1 MPGEE
6 EIRGAGF
13 EPSKRV
19 SQRITPD
26 LHNGFTERPTQRGP
40 FSFFVAKI
48 ETQAHKP
55 AAGRAARVFVL
66 LACASIKL
74 CLRVARRKQTNTM
87 STNMKALR
95 KMQPARGLSMEPA
108 QVPVIGPADV
118 LVRVKAASIC
128 GTDLHIY
135 GWDRWSQGRIKPPV
149 TLGHEFCGVIERIGD
164 EVAALA
170 LKPGDFVSA
179 EMHVNCGHCHQ
190 CRVGEAH
197 ICPNVKIIG
206 IDQDGAF
213 ADFVR
218 IPAANIIKL
227 DPGIP
232 EHYGAIL
239 DPLGNAVHT
248 VLAGAIAGQSVLVT
262 GCGPIGLMS
271 IVVAKACGSSA
282 VFATETNEHRRAM
295 ARRMGADVVINP
307 VAEDAVKKILGET
320 DGTGVDVLLEMS
332 GNPTAIQQGF
342 KALRA
347 GGRASLLGIPTES
360 VPLDLVNDVIFKG
373 ATVQGIYGRRM
384 YGTWVQ
390 MTALLKAG
398 RLNLDPLFDERI
410 SLEKFEDAFRKLQS
424 GLAGKILLY
433 PNGLQH

>member
-1 MPGEE
+1 
-6 EIRGAGF
+6 
-13 EPSKRV
+13 
-19 SQRITPD
+19 
-26 LHNGFTERPTQRGP
+26 
-40 FSFFVAKI
+40 
-48 ETQAHKP
+48 
-55 AAGRAARVFVL
+55 
-66 LACASIKL
+66 
-74 CLRVARRKQTNTM
+74 
-87 STNMKALR
+87 MKALR
-95 KMQPARGLSMEPA
+95 KMQAGRGLSLETAAAPA
-108 QVPVIGPADV
+108 IGPADV
-118 LVRVKAASIC
+118 LVRVRAASIC

-149 TLGHEFCGVIERIGD
+149 TLGHEFCGVVEKIGS
-164 EVAALA
+164 EVRALQA
-170 LKPGDFVSA
+170 GDFVSA

-197 ICPNVKIIG
+197 ICQNLKIIG

-213 ADFVR
+213 AEFVK

-227 DPGIP
+227 DAAIP
-232 EHYGAIL
+232 ERYGAIL

-248 VLAGAIAGQSVLVT
+248 VLAGEIAGRTALVT

-271 IVVAKACGSSA
+271 IAVAKACGSST
-282 VFATETNEHRRAM
+282 VFATETNEQRRAM
-295 ARRMGADVVINP
+295 AKKMGADVVLNP
-307 VAEDAVKKILGET
+307 AAEDAVARILNET
-320 DGTGVDVLLEMS
+320 DKTGVDVLLEMS
-332 GNPTAIQQGF
+332 GNRTAIQQGF

-384 YGTWVQ
+384 YETWVQ

-398 RLNLDPLFDERI
+398 RLNLEPLFGERVK
-410 SLEKFEDAFRKLQS
+410 LEQFEEAFAKLQG

-433 PNGLQH
+433 PDGLPT

>member
-1 MPGEE
+1 
-6 EIRGAGF
+6 
-13 EPSKRV
+13 
-19 SQRITPD
+19 
-26 LHNGFTERPTQRGP
+26 
-40 FSFFVAKI
+40 
-48 ETQAHKP
+48 
-55 AAGRAARVFVL
+55 
-66 LACASIKL
+66 
-74 CLRVARRKQTNTM
+74 
-87 STNMKALR
+87 MKALR
-95 KMQPARGLSMEPA
+95 KMQAGRGLSLETATAPA
-108 QVPVIGPADV
+108 IGPADV
-118 LVRVKAASIC
+118 LVGVRAASIC

-149 TLGHEFCGVIERIGD
+149 TLGHEFCGTVEKVGG
-164 EVAALA
+164 EVGA
-170 LKPGDFVSA
+170 LKAGDFVSA

-197 ICPNVKIIG
+197 ICQNLKIIG

-213 ADFVR
+213 AEFVK

-227 DPGIP
+227 DPAIP
-232 EHYGAIL
+232 ERYGAIL

-248 VLAGAIAGQSVLVT
+248 VLAGPIAGRTALVT

-271 IVVAKACGSSA
+271 IAVAKACGSST
-282 VFATETNEHRRAM
+282 VFATETNEQRRAM
-295 ARRMGADVVINP
+295 AKKMGADVVLNP
-307 VAEDAVKKILGET
+307 ASEDAVARILSET
-320 DGTGVDVLLEMS
+320 SKTGVDVLLEMS

-347 GGRASLLGIPTES
+347 GGRASLLGIPTEN

-384 YGTWVQ
+384 YETWVQ

-398 RLNLDPLFDERI
+398 RLNLEPLFGERVK
-410 SLEKFEDAFRKLQS
+410 LEQFEEAFAKLQG

-433 PNGLQH
+433 PDGIPS

>member
-1 MPGEE
+1 MP
-6 EIRGAGF
+6 
-13 EPSKRV
+13 
-19 SQRITPD
+19 T
-26 LHNGFTERPTQRGP
+26 T
-40 FSFFVAKI
+40 
-48 ETQAHKP
+48 
-55 AAGRAARVFVL
+55 
-66 LACASIKL
+66 
-74 CLRVARRKQTNTM
+74 
-87 STNMKALR
+87 MKALR
-95 KMQPARGLSMEPA
+95 KMQPARGLSLETADVPA
-108 QVPVIGPADV
+108 VGPADV
-118 LVRVKAASIC
+118 LVRVRAASIC

-149 TLGHEFCGVIERIGD
+149 TLGHEFCGVVERIGE
-164 EVAALA
+164 EVAT
-170 LKPGDFVSA
+170 LKPGELVSA

-197 ICPNVKIIG
+197 ICQNLRIIG

-213 ADFVR
+213 AEFVK
-218 IPAANIIKL
+218 IPASNIWKL
-227 DPGIP
+227 DPVIP

-248 VLAGAIAGQSVLVT
+248 VLAGSIAGQTVLVT

-271 IVVAKACGSSA
+271 IAVAKACGSST

-295 ARRMGADVVINP
+295 AKKMGADVVLNP
-307 VAEDAVKKILGET
+307 AEIDSVARIKAET
-320 DGTGVDVLLEMS
+320 SGTGVDVLLEMS

-342 KALRA
+342 RSLRA
-347 GGRASLLGIPTES
+347 GGRASLLGIPTEA

-390 MTALLKAG
+390 MTALLKAK
-398 RLNLDPLFDERI
+398 RLNLEPLFGERT
-410 SLEKFEDAFRKLQS
+410 SLEKFESAFRLLQG

-433 PNGLQH
+433 PDGMN

>member
-1 MPGEE
+1 M
-6 EIRGAGF
+6 
-13 EPSKRV
+13 
-19 SQRITPD
+19 
-26 LHNGFTERPTQRGP
+26 
-40 FSFFVAKI
+40 
-48 ETQAHKP
+48 
-55 AAGRAARVFVL
+55 AA
-66 LACASIKL
+66 
-74 CLRVARRKQTNTM
+74 T
-87 STNMKALR
+87 MKALR
-95 KMQPARGLSMEPA
+95 KMRAGRGLSLESAP
-108 QVPVIGPADV
+108 VPGIGAADV
-118 LVRVKAASIC
+118 LVRVRTTSIC

-149 TLGHEFCGVIERIGD
+149 TLGHEFCGVVERVGD
-164 EVAALA
+164 EVTAVTA
-170 LKPGDFVSA
+170 GDFVSA

-190 CRVGEAH
+190 CRQGEAH
-197 ICPNVKIIG
+197 ICQNLRIIG

-213 ADFVR
+213 AEFVK
-218 IPAANIIKL
+218 IPASNIWKL
-227 DPGIP
+227 DAAIP

-248 VLAGAIAGQSVLVT
+248 VLAGPIAGQTVLVT

-271 IVVAKACGSSA
+271 IAVAKACGSST
-282 VFATETNEHRRAM
+282 VFATETNESRRAM
-295 ARRMGADVVINP
+295 AKRMGADVVLNP
-307 VAEDAVKKILGET
+307 AAEDAVARILAET
-320 DGTGVDVLLEMS
+320 NGTGVDALLEMS

-347 GGRASLLGIPTES
+347 GGRASLLGIPTEN

-398 RLNLDPLFDERI
+398 RLDLEPLFGERE
-410 SLEKFEDAFRKLQS
+410 SLEKFENAFAKLQG

-433 PNGLQH
+433 PNGLSG

>member
-1 MPGEE
+1 M
-6 EIRGAGF
+6 A
-13 EPSKRV
+13 
-19 SQRITPD
+19 T
-26 LHNGFTERPTQRGP
+26 T
-40 FSFFVAKI
+40 
-48 ETQAHKP
+48 
-55 AAGRAARVFVL
+55 
-66 LACASIKL
+66 
-74 CLRVARRKQTNTM
+74 
-87 STNMKALR
+87 MKALR
-95 KMQPARGLSMEPA
+95 KMKAARGLSMETAP
-108 QVPVIGPADV
+108 VPPIGPTDV

-149 TLGHEFCGVIERIGD
+149 TLGHEFCGVVERAG
-164 EVAALA
+164 EEFTAVRA
-170 LKPGDFVSA
+170 GDFVSA

-190 CRVGEAH
+190 CRLGEAH
-197 ICPNVKIIG
+197 ICQNLRIIG

-213 ADFVR
+213 AEFVK
-218 IPAANIIKL
+218 IPASNIWKL
-227 DPGIP
+227 DAAIP

-248 VLAGAIAGQSVLVT
+248 VLAGPIAGQTVLVT
-262 GCGPIGLMS
+262 GCGPIGLMA
-271 IVVAKACGSSA
+271 IAVAKACGSST

-295 ARRMGADVVINP
+295 AKKMGADAVINP
-307 VAEDAVKKILGET
+307 AAEDAVARILGET
-320 DGTGVDVLLEMS
+320 NQTGVDVLLEMS
-332 GNPTAIQQGF
+332 GNPAAIQQGF
-342 KALRA
+342 KSLRA

-398 RLNLDPLFDERI
+398 RLNLEPLFGERTT
-410 SLEKFEDAFRKLQS
+410 LDKFETAFSLLQG

-433 PNGLQH
+433 PNGVPAR